1 MTESSDQQ
9 WYVLSAKAGI
19 REIERQ
25 FERLSAA
32 RVRRGEEPVE
42 YFIPTCIRMSTLFG
56 QARMSRRKLIGNY
69 IFVRDT
75 YKNILEAK
83 QVMESLWLLPH
94 PDHNEGKR
102 AYMTI
107 SDHDMALFKAIA
119 RAYSNELPCI
129 PIGAV
134 DLDEGDKVEIVGG
147 EFDGMCGTLQ
157 CSQGR
162 NGGKVLMTI
171 GNLFI
176 AVTPDIR
183 PQFIRILQFGKGNRH
198 PYRLFEAHV
207 PRALLALSHLRAGD
221 DSGEA
226 QGLTTEDVAAMTV
239 FTGRFE
245 SLQPSTVNIASQHA
259 TLMFMSYAALQDK
272 EKMTRWQNR
281 CQVLISKIK
290 SETQRAWQLAFMYAT
305 TGDEVLRRQAAA
317 IVDTWTIAPN
327 DRKRHLITHTLNKI
341 AEKDH

>member
-19 REIERQ
+19 RDIERQ
-25 FERLSAA
+25 FERLSAV

-56 QARMSRRKLIGNY
+56 KARMSRRKLIGNY

-83 QVMESLWLLPH
+83 QSMETLWLLPH
-94 PDHNEGKR
+94 PDPNEGKR

-162 NGGKVLMTI
+162 MGGKVLMTI

-207 PRALLALSHLRAGD
+207 PRALQALSHLRAGD
-221 DSGEA
+221 DSREA

-259 TLMFMSYAALQDK
+259 TLMLMSYAALQDK

-281 CQVLISKIK
+281 CQVLIPKIK

-305 TGDEVLRRQAAA
+305 TGDETLRRQAAA

-327 DRKRHLITHTLNKI
+327 DRKRHLILTTLETFEASVK
-341 AEKDH
+341 